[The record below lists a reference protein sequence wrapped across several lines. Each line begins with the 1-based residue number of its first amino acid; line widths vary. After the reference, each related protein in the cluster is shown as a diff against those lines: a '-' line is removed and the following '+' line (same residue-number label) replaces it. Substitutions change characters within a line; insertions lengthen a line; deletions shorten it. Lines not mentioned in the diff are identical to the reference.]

1 MKNFLTKNFD
11 MKPCILHGVQYMILE
26 ILIYTVDKA
35 NVLSDLA
42 YSMSVK
48 IVFILLTFKLLMRA
62 ICRAI

>member
-11 MKPCILHGVQYMILE
+11 TKPCILHGVQYMILE

-48 IVFILLTFKLLMRA
+48 IVFYSFNF
-62 ICRAI
+62 